1 MAAASRPALGSD
13 SRKQASFS
21 PVQSSSMYL
30 SLSSLLPSR
39 CTAIA
44 PMLQCAPIK
53 LENAALA
60 RPSSSRATQEP
71 SSPIPGPP
79 YSSENGRPKSPIS
92 FILLVAA
99 CGISSVSSTWL
110 PIGQSSFST
119 NSRIERLRSFKS
131 SGSSKFRPSGLVAI
145 AISISPP
152 SFARN
157 ATSGSGEF
165 RAALAEER
173 RDAFLSVVAVEDRQR
188 TLGFRAQSGGNAFVE
203 PDIG

>member
-1 MAAASRPALGSD
+1 MPA
-13 SRKQASFS
+13 
-21 PVQSSSMYL
+21 
-30 SLSSLLPSR
+30 
-39 CTAIA
+39 
-44 PMLQCAPIK
+44 
-53 LENAALA
+53 
-60 RPSSSRATQEP
+60 
-71 SSPIPGPP
+71 PP

-92 FILLVAA
+92 FILLMAA

-157 ATSGSGEF
+157 ATSGSREF

-203 PDIG
+203 PDIGRVFDILHRDRRRHRELAREVARMGQHFVVRNDFVHEPIALRIIGLDEIAGEHHLQGASFADQARQALASAPT